1 MRRLLLIWVCCLAS
15 AGCAVNQV
23 RRDHDQIRCALLDL
37 YTNQLMDN
45 LVRVCN
51 GLPIVE
57 LDYTNAAAT
66 VTIHENGAAANS
78 PLTTTRNN
86 VFTIAK
92 ASTTLMATRTVLE
105 TVSGTFTADR
115 SNQVQV
121 TANPVNTS
129 PDAYEAYR
137 QFLAIPGS
145 LQVSTC
151 PPPDGAAHLCKRCGK
166 EYYWVPVAFKKQF
179 LALALAAVTD
189 RAAAVPPPDPF
200 YAVTL
205 LSPVSQT
212 FEGKGVYRI
221 IIRLDKKIPNDVG
234 LVEVGSGGSA
244 ARFRVAEYLPPGPQR
259 LSQTDQLVVYYDEN
273 KAPAGLKPVSTFTA
287 SLPMAAKVYL
297 ASHRPAPAAVSPDL
311 RFIEFELQQIQLNQI
326 RTGP

>member
-1 MRRLLLIWVCCLAS
+1 MRRLILIWVCCLTS

-45 LVRVCN
+45 LIRVRN

-57 LDYTNAAAT
+57 IDYTNATAT
-66 VTIHENGAAANS
+66 VTVHENGAAADS
-78 PLTTTRNN
+78 PLATTHSDALTL
-86 VFTIAK
+86 AK
-92 ASTTLMATRTVLE
+92 ASSLMATRTVLN
-105 TVSGTFTADR
+105 TVSGTFSADR

-121 TANPVNTS
+121 TANPVSTS
-129 PDAYEAYR
+129 PEAYEAYR
-137 QFLAIPGS
+137 QFLAIPGG
-145 LQVSTC
+145 LEVSTC
-151 PPPDGAAHLCKRCGK
+151 PPPEGAAHLCKRCGK
-166 EYYWVPVAFKKQF
+166 QYYWVPAAFKKQF

-189 RAAAVPPPDPF
+189 RTAALPPPDPF
-200 YAVTL
+200 YSVTL

-212 FEGKGVYRI
+212 SEGKGIYRI
-221 IIRLDKKIPNDVG
+221 IIRMDKPIPNDVG
-234 LVEVGSGGSA
+234 LVEVGTGGSA
-244 ARFRVAEYLPPGPQR
+244 VRFRIAEYLPPGPQR

-273 KAPAGLKPVSTFTA
+273 KAPAGLKPVSTFVA

-297 ASHRPAPAAVSPDL
+297 ANHRPAPAAVSPDL

-326 RTGP
+326 RTGL